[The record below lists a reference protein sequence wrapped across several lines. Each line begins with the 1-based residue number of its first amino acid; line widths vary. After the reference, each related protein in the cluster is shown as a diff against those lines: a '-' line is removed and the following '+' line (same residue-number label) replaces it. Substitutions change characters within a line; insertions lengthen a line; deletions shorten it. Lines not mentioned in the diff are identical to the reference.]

1 VENAFSF
8 ALIGVKVLVMS
19 YKDFKVEDLVQDAW
33 FREWVCGND
42 PEARSFWEKWIQNNP
57 EERDKVEQA
66 SQILRSL
73 SYMDGPMPVDRKK
86 AVWKAIRAETI
97 MPHTTI
103 EINRK
108 KPQPKRRNSW
118 TKPFFKIAATFLILA
133 GSIYAIAVIL
143 QSIDYNKV
151 AQNGEQHYF
160 EKATNASQ
168 RINFSLPDGS
178 LVYLNSTSKVIYKTG
193 PDGLSREVYL
203 EGEAFFDV
211 ESDKDRPFKVYAN
224 STEITAIGTAF
235 NVKIGDSDSD
245 TEVSLVEGKVEV
257 VNLASENK
265 EALYLNEGERALLV
279 PSEKT
284 MAKSTFEPELVTIW
298 KEGLL
303 LFESTSIL
311 TVQEALER
319 WYGVKI
325 IFRNKPTKD
334 LTVTGRFDKE
344 YLGNVL
350 ESLSYSARFDYKI
363 DDKTVYITFKPN
375 KTKS

>member
-1 VENAFSF
+1 
-8 ALIGVKVLVMS
+8 MS

-33 FREWVCGND
+33 FREMIRGND
-42 PEARSFWEKWIQNNP
+42 PDARVFWEKWIQNNP
-57 EERDKVEQA
+57 DERDKVEQA
-66 SQILRSL
+66 SQILKSL
-73 SYMDGPMPVDRKK
+73 SYMDGPMPVDRKR
-86 AVWKAIRAETI
+86 AMWKAIRAETI
-97 MPHTTI
+97 IPNTI
-103 EINRK
+103 IESDGK
-108 KPQPKRRNSW
+108 KPQPRRRNSW
-118 TKPFFKIAATFLILA
+118 IKSFFKIAATFLILA
-133 GSIYAIAVIL
+133 GSIYAISVIL
-143 QSIDYNKV
+143 QSIDYNNI
-151 AQNGEQHYF
+151 AQSGEQHYF
-160 EKATNASQ
+160 EKATNANQ

-178 LVYLNSTSKVIYKTG
+178 LVYLNSASKVIYKTG
-193 PDGLSREVYL
+193 LDGLSREVYL
-203 EGEAFFDV
+203 EGEAFFNV
-211 ESDKDRPFKVYAN
+211 ESDRGRPFKVYAN

-235 NVKIGDSDSD
+235 NVKIGNSDSD

-284 MAKSTFEPELVTIW
+284 MTKSTFEPELVTIW

-303 LFESTSIL
+303 LFENTSIL

-325 IFRNKPTKD
+325 IFQNRPTKD

-350 ESLSYSARFDYKI
+350 ESLSYSARFDYII
-363 DDKTVYITFKPN
+363 DDKTVYIKFKPN